1 MQSLGG
7 IRSHRAQP
15 VSRWHSQF
23 RWLRMPPGAASLSV
37 AFAAAGRG
45 SLFPC
50 PAQLS
55 LPLCPEQR
63 SATFFLSFFPVQ
75 RSAPFSRALS
85 HAMKWR
91 FFTPFFRGSEAQ
103 TSRGFQDFVGTAT
116 LLLPLSHACAPT
128 RGVVEGCST
137 RCSVNGTALAPE
149 LLQRCRRCL
158 RLFKRSLR
166 NPRSKF
172 KTF

>member
-50 PAQLS
+50 SAQLS

-75 RSAPFSRALS
+75 RSAPFSRTLS
-85 HAMKWR
+85 HAMKWS
-91 FFTPFFRGSEAQ
+91 FFTPFFPGSEAQ
-103 TSRGFQDFVGTAT
+103 DFQRLPRFCRYRHPPPPSLSRLRAY
-116 LLLPLSHACAPT
+116 T
-128 RGVVEGCST
+128 RGG
-137 RCSVNGTALAPE
+137 R
-149 LLQRCRRCL
+149 
-158 RLFKRSLR
+158 RLFDALLGEWHCIGS
-166 NPRSKF
+166 
-172 KTF
+172 